1 VTVLHD
7 FYGGGYQE
15 QHHNIAYHGESE
27 QSDMLWDL
35 APAARLS
42 IQLLRLN
49 DKHYVDCF
57 LRRVNE

>member
-1 VTVLHD
+1 M
-7 FYGGGYQE
+7 GEGIKNIIIIS
-15 QHHNIAYHGESE
+15 HHHGESE